1 MGHVGSPHWSQHSP
15 KGPDHQQLLQML
27 HKQIHDEYEYRPNS
41 LLPHD
46 KHWLQKPI
54 ETILAYDTATQQQW
68 LKSLEYARERY
79 HNQPAADPNLKQQ
92 HTLMR
97 NWLQQN

>member
-1 MGHVGSPHWSQHSP
+1 MWAHWNGYKHSLE
-15 KGPDHQQLLQML
+15 GPDHQQLLQTL
-27 HKQIHDEYEYRPNS
+27 REQIQDEYDMGANS
-41 LLPHD
+41 LLTCD

-54 ETILAYDTATQQQW
+54 ETILAYDPLTQQQW

-79 HNQPAADPNLKQQ
+79 HNRPVTDPQLDQQ
-92 HTLMR
+92 RTLLR

>member
-1 MGHVGSPHWSQHSP
+1 MWANRNGVKHSP
-15 KGPDHQQLLQML
+15 KGPNHQHLLQTL
-27 HKQIHDEYEYRPNS
+27 LKQIHDEYEYGPNS

-68 LKSLEYARERY
+68 LKSLKHARERY

-92 HTLMR
+92 GTIMH